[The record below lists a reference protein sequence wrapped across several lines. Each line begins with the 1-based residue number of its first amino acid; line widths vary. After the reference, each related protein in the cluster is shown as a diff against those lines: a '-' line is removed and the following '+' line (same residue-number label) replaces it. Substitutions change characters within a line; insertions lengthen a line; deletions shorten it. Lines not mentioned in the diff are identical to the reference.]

1 MRTPLG
7 LLGIN
12 VGHLWHAIVGV
23 ALGGINWTIATA
35 GKFVLNTL
43 AGVVKLLIPTSW
55 IHAGVRVMQ
64 WLVSVPDYSARI
76 AGPNGTHVYGFAG
89 INDLRALMTWV
100 AIAVLPLSLTIGA
113 GRGLIGK
120 DHPALPIARTV
131 CVAGVVIFYGTLWS
145 QGAALANQLTHLI
158 LSLPAVT
165 HGIQN
170 LFTLVLG
177 GGVLSGFAF
186 IGVIVTGATAA
197 GLMAFVFVKVVVI
210 LAGAVVYAIGP
221 LMIGL
226 APTRAGEAL
235 ARTWA
240 SAAIALI
247 ALPVAW
253 AFVFATAA
261 LLMYDSFTGAA
272 GLVGSSSTLGQ
283 LLGGL
288 SLALAGIAGFYLNI
302 KLTRAVA
309 ALLGGQLI
317 AMLAVVRAETHG
329 GARSATGASGAG
341 ARPGGA
347 SASLQ
352 AFGARVAGATRGA
365 GGALV
370 GDGRVGVAASGAA
383 TLARGGLLGA
393 AAAGSRRVTGAAAAS
408 RPGRAIGGTRAGAL
422 ATRAARAGRAGWQN
436 ANIIA
441 ASPAASGRRAGGTPA
456 RGGAGANDGE
466 RGARPTSATA
476 SSSPDTGAATQR
488 GRGQRTTGTPAS
500 ETTQASRAR
509 GGGAAQNASGRP
521 AAQPTR
527 TPGARAQSSSR
538 RAEAGTSSARTATPG
553 ARTSQGN
560 AQTSTGAASSPRRSA
575 STSSTRATRAAP
587 PAPTARPPAP
597 TTRQAAPST
606 RPPAP
611 TPRRRPPRRDQGGA
625 R

>member
-43 AGVVKLLIPTSW
+43 AGIVKLLIPTSW

-158 LSLPAVT
+158 LGLPAVT

-341 ARPGGA
+341 ARAGRRQRLAAGVRRAGSGRHARSRRRPG
-347 SASLQ
+347 
-352 AFGARVAGATRGA
+352 RRRPCRRR
-365 GGALV
+365 
-370 GDGRVGVAASGAA
+370 RVG
-383 TLARGGLLGA
+383 RRH
-393 AAAGSRRVTGAAAAS
+393 AGSRGPPRRRRRGQPPSHGCRRRQPPGPRDRWHA
-408 RPGRAIGGTRAGAL
+408 RGRARDTRRARRPRWLAERQHRRRQPRRVRPSGGRHAGARRRGRQRRRARRQADERHSEQL
-422 ATRAARAGRAGWQN
+422 ARHRCRNATRPRATDDRHASGRDHPGLPSPRRRRGAERQRAARRPADTHARRSRAIKLTTRRGRHELCTHRHARRRDIAGQRPDQHRRRVFPEALGVDEQHPRDPPGAARADH
-436 ANIIA
+436 
-441 ASPAASGRRAGGTPA
+441 ASG
-456 RGGAGANDGE
+456 GAE
-466 RGARPTSATA
+466 PRVRHA
-476 SSSPDTGAATQR
+476 S
-488 GRGQRTTGTPAS
+488 
-500 ETTQASRAR
+500 
-509 GGGAAQNASGRP
+509 
-521 AAQPTR
+521 
-527 TPGARAQSSSR
+527 
-538 RAEAGTSSARTATPG
+538 
-553 ARTSQGN
+553 
-560 AQTSTGAASSPRRSA
+560 
-575 STSSTRATRAAP
+575 
-587 PAPTARPPAP
+587 
-597 TTRQAAPST
+597 
-606 RPPAP
+606 AP